1 MQAAVLFVLN
11 TPKRGRMRCRG
22 REHDPLRKTPLA
34 NRTKEPLQY
43 AWHCSGSCVRFLYA
57 YRNELAVNLGHVS
70 DEFEHLVRVTDF
82 VVVPRYNLN
91 EGVGESDTSL
101 SVEDRGTSVTEE
113 VA

>member
-11 TPKRGRMRCRG
+11 TPKHGRMRCRG
-22 REHDPLRKTPLA
+22 RVHAPSAKPRL
-34 NRTKEPLQY
+34 RTKEPLQY
-43 AWHCSGSCVRFLYA
+43 AWHCSGSCVRFLCA

-70 DEFEHLVRVTDF
+70 DEFEHLVRVPDF
-82 VVVPRYNLN
+82 VVVPRYNLSG
-91 EGVGESDTSL
+91 GVGESDTSL

>member
-1 MQAAVLFVLN
+1 MQAAVPFVLN
-11 TPKRGRMRCRG
+11 TPKRGRMRCWERVHAH
-22 REHDPLRKTPLA
+22 EHKTPP
-34 NRTKEPLQY
+34 RTKEPLQY

>member
-11 TPKRGRMRCRG
+11 TPKRGRMRCRVG
-22 REHDPLRKTPLA
+22 CMPPSTKPRL
-34 NRTKEPLQY
+34 RTKEPLQY

>member
-1 MQAAVLFVLN
+1 MQAAVLN
-11 TPKRGRMRCRG
+11 TPNVEECAVGGGCMPPSTKPR
-22 REHDPLRKTPLA
+22 L
-34 NRTKEPLQY
+34 RTKEPLQY

>member
-1 MQAAVLFVLN
+1 MQAAVLN
-11 TPKRGRMRCRG
+11 TPNVEKCAFGVGCMPPSTKPR
-22 REHDPLRKTPLA
+22 L
-34 NRTKEPLQY
+34 RTKEPLQY

>member
-11 TPKRGRMRCRG
+11 TPKRGRMRCWERVHAPCAKP
-22 REHDPLRKTPLA
+22 RL
-34 NRTKEPLQY
+34 RTKEPLQY

-70 DEFEHLVRVTDF
+70 DEFEYLVRVTDF